1 MVPFLYNVTVAC
13 YGYPHMSLDKVLKT
27 RLLKIQGNHKG
38 FNLLNPAFVDFDIC
52 LDLITKEIPTFGD

>member
-13 YGYPHMSLDKVLKT
+13 YGYPQMSLDKVLKT

-38 FNLLNPAFVDFDIC
+38 FNLLNPAVVYFDTC
-52 LDLITKEIPTFGD
+52 LDPITNEIPTSGD